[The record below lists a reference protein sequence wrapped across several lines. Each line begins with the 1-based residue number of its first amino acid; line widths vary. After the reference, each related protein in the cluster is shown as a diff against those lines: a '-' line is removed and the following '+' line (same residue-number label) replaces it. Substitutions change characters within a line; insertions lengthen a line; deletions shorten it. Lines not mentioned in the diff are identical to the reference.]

1 MEDKSMGEA
10 KRRRQAA
17 GRSPGKENRMHPAK
31 EKLLNTATR
40 SGLHAGIIEV
50 VTTAIDRGIHPMS
63 PEMID
68 VIRASFPSANQRE
81 AEAAAEFATRAKLE
95 AVFEDYVKNG
105 VCVRTGKIENGW
117 PVYADHPRIDALMKT
132 NGWTREATLEFVK
145 QNPLQ

>member
-1 MEDKSMGEA
+1 MGEA

-17 GRSPGKENRMHPAK
+17 GSTSGKEKPMHPAK
-31 EKLLNTATR
+31 EKLLKTATR

-50 VTTAIDRGIHPMS
+50 ATAAIDRGIHPMS
-63 PEMID
+63 PEIID
-68 VIRASFPSANQRE
+68 VIRASFSSANQRE
-81 AEAAAEFATRAKLE
+81 AEAAAEFATKAGLE
-95 AVFEDYVKNG
+95 AVFEDYVRKG

-145 QNPLQ
+145 RNPLQ